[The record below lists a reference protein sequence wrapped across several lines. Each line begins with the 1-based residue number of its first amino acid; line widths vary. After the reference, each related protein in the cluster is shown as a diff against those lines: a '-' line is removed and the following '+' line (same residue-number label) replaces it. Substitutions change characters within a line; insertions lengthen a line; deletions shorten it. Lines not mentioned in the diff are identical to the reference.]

1 MMNSN
6 PTTKDA
12 LIAQLVQ
19 KNVKGSDTEIPC
31 VRLCLRLCLRTCIVD
46 TKA

>member
-1 MMNSN
+1 MKNSN
-6 PTTKDA
+6 PVTKDA

-19 KNVKGSDTEIPC
+19 KNVKGGETDIPC
-31 VRLCLRLCLRTCIVD
+31 ARLCLRLCLRTCISD